1 MIPALLFCEP
11 ERRMRGKG
19 TTVFQKPSLILFI
32 LRGRRSGG
40 GRAPA
45 LLKLYSWP
53 SRPTRINIS
62 SPLSIRVTSRPS
74 DFIVERSE
82 SYLPLSRDRCR
93 YDKASEGCAALANV
107 AANKNNLPA
116 QELSVRKFN
125 NTKPSRPGQGWKE
138 PKRRKS
144 IGIRGYSFRAARRGA
159 INAAGRRGQGRRT
172 PVWATRIS
180 IADVPVRSRRRP
192 TRPLTRLLHEY

>member
-19 TTVFQKPSLILFI
+19 TTV
-32 LRGRRSGG
+32 
-40 GRAPA
+40 
-45 LLKLYSWP
+45 
-53 SRPTRINIS
+53 
-62 SPLSIRVTSRPS
+62 
-74 DFIVERSE
+74 
-82 SYLPLSRDRCR
+82 
-93 YDKASEGCAALANV
+93 
-107 AANKNNLPA
+107 
-116 QELSVRKFN
+116 ELSVRKFN

-144 IGIRGYSFRAARRGA
+144 IGIRGYSFRAARRGG
-159 INAAGRRGQGRRT
+159 NKRGGGGAGKGRRT